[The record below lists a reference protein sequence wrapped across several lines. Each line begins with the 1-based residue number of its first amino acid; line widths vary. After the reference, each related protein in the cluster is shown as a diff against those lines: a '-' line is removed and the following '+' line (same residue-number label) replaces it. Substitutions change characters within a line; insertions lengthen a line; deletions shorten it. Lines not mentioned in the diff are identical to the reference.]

1 LPNGDNS
8 DLTYE
13 DASPLLHFLDKYAT
27 GLIGYHTLA
36 LFYKLN
42 RDKTL
47 LDKLTSNDI
56 AYSILLYENSTL
68 VWKEDAKIRVDHPA
82 ANRSERLRFPRQEV
96 AKYHKKKGTKIR
108 FGCDGWTEEGEQY
121 CL

>member
-1 LPNGDNS
+1 MDFRQRLPIGDNS

-27 GLIGYHTLA
+27 GLIGYRTLA

-68 VWKEDAKIRVDHPA
+68 VWKEDEKIRVENPS
-82 ANRSERLRFPRQEV
+82 ANRTERLRVERHEV
-96 AKYHKKKGTKIR
+96 AKPQKER
-108 FGCDGWTEEGEQY
+108 NQNLVWM
-121 CL
+121 

>member
-1 LPNGDNS
+1 MDFRKRLPNGDNS

-13 DASPLLHFLDKYAT
+13 DALPLLHFLDKYAT
-27 GLIGYHTLA
+27 GLIGYRTLA

-47 LDKLTSNDI
+47 LDKLTSHDI

-68 VWKEDAKIRVDHPA
+68 VWKEDSKIRVDNPA
-82 ANRSERLRFPRQEV
+82 ANRSERLRVERHEV
-96 AKYHKKKGTKIR
+96 AKYHKKRNKNSV
-108 FGCDGWTEEGEQY
+108 WM
-121 CL
+121 

>member
-1 LPNGDNS
+1 MKEDEDGKMLMNFCQRLPNGDNT
-8 DLTYE
+8 DLSYE

-27 GLIGYHTLA
+27 GLSGYHTLA

-47 LDKLTSNDI
+47 LDKLTSNGI

-68 VWKEDAKIRVDHPA
+68 VWKEDAKIQVENPA
-82 ANRSERLRFPRQEV
+82 ANRTKRLRVER
-96 AKYHKKKGTKIR
+96 H
-108 FGCDGWTEEGEQY
+108 
-121 CL
+121 